1 MAIDRRKRL
10 RDLRFR
16 CSCTQAGK
24 FTVALLAL
32 HTAIYLA
39 AALDGDFSGSGSGSG
54 VAEFTR
60 NGAGTVWMCK
70 GSAYDILC
78 VKNGASD
85 VQCVC
90 EGACLWS
97 VVSAHFSSRG
107 CVRVYCCSQQYV

>member
-85 VQCVC
+85 
-90 EGACLWS
+90 A
-97 VVSAHFSSRG
+97 
-107 CVRVYCCSQQYV
+107 VRVRGGVSMVGCFRPFFFKRLREGLLL